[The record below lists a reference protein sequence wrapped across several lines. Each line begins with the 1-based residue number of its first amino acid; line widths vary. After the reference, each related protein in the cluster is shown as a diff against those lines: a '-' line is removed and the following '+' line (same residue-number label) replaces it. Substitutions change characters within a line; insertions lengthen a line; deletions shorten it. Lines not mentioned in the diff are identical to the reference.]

1 MGEDISLLYLLESFL
16 LPEDVFRFLK
26 EVHEREHLGSF
37 HDDYSF
43 AGLSKPKSITA
54 REWLTIVC

>member
-16 LPEDVFRFLK
+16 LPEDVFYFLK

-43 AGLSKPKSITA
+43 PGLSKPKSITA
-54 REWLTIVC
+54 RE